1 MRFETQGSGKP
12 LVLIPGLGCDSR
24 VWEPVGEILSDRF
37 LVIHPCSW
45 GQGNLREAALG
56 VSRVLQELGVEQ
68 AFVAGLS
75 MGGYITF
82 ELLRNHPERVIAA
95 ALVDTTAFGDTPD
108 RTARRNRVLEL
119 IRQGRFDSV
128 LDTYAGSVLAPANA
142 RGPLRDLIL
151 DMGRHMG
158 PRAFAADVAAIRD
171 RGSYEDVLAS
181 ARVPLLFVSG
191 EMDTLTPPDLAR
203 DMAARARDA
212 RAAVIPAAGHMTP
225 IEAPGD
231 VARVLREFF
240 EAQAGATET
249 RPEGD
254 PS

>member
-24 VWEPVGEILSDRF
+24 VWKPVGDVLCDRF
-37 LVIHPCSW
+37 LVIHPRSW
-45 GQGNLREAALG
+45 GQGSLRKAALG
-56 VSRVLQELGVEQ
+56 VSGVLQELGLGQ

-82 ELLRNHPERVIAA
+82 ELLRHHPERVIAA

-108 RTARRNRVLEL
+108 RTTKRNRVLEL

-128 LDTYAGSVLAPANA
+128 LDTYAGSVLAPHNA

-151 DMGRHMG
+151 DMGRRLG
-158 PRAFAADVAAIRD
+158 PSTFAADVAAIRD
-171 RGSYEDVLAS
+171 RGSYEDVLRS

-191 EMDTLTPPDLAR
+191 QMDALTPPDLAR
-203 DMAARARDA
+203 SMASLAGDG
-212 RAAVIPAAGHMTP
+212 RAATVPGAGHMTP
-225 IEAPGD
+225 IEAPAE

-240 EAQAGATET
+240 AAHGGEPE
-249 RPEGD
+249 PEGD